1 MLESKKENVN
11 QKIVTEFRQ
20 VMDKEFLLLKEEAKF
35 AENEIMRLKD
45 TIKKV

>member
-1 MLESKKENVN
+1 MLESKEEKN
-11 QKIVTEFRQ
+11 IVTEFRQ

-45 TIKKV
+45 MLKKV